1 MINLRVDLLGYTFDN
16 PLMPASGPLVEGLD
30 NLRYFNEHKV
40 GAMVTKT
47 ISVEGA
53 KVKKPCIVAN
63 KHMVHNTELWSEHDH
78 EIWVKSILPTVRK
91 EAKKPLIVSVG
102 YTSDDMSILVPKLEP
117 FADFFEVS
125 THYNRDE
132 LKTLVASICAH
143 TNKAVFVKL
152 SPHIVDYLGFV
163 EDVMACGAS
172 GIVAVNSLGPG
183 LVVDLKRRGVMIGVD
198 GGQSWVSGPAIKA
211 IALYRVMT
219 IRQAF
224 PQVPIIACGGVETAE
239 DIVEFM
245 LAGAD
250 LVQMLSSALIK
261 GRDLYD
267 QLVDELANVLESYGF
282 ESIED
287 LRNQSLNIDVQGLG
301 GFPEIDNLK
310 CTKCGRCIKSCPA
323 MAMSLEAVVRVSHDR
338 CIRCGLCES
347 RCPVTAIF
355 GVL

>member
-1 MINLRVDLLGYTFDN
+1 MDLSVNLLGYKFDN

-40 GAMVTKT
+40 GAIVTKT

-63 KHMVHNTELWSEHDH
+63 NHMVHNTELWSELDH

-91 EAKKPLIVSVG
+91 EAKKPVIVSVG

-125 THYNRDE
+125 THYNREE
-132 LKTLVASICAH
+132 LKTLVTSICSH
-143 TNKAVFVKL
+143 TTKSVFVKL

-183 LVVDLKRRGVMIGVD
+183 LVVDLKRRGVKIGAE
-198 GGQSWVSGPAIKA
+198 GGKSWVSGPAIKP
-211 IALYRVMT
+211 IALYRVMH

-224 PQVPIIACGGVETAE
+224 PRVPIIACGGVETAE
-239 DIVEFM
+239 DILEFM

-250 LVQMLSSALIK
+250 LVQMLSSALIE

-267 QLVDELANVLESYGF
+267 RLLDELPSVLGSYGF
-282 ESIED
+282 SSIED
-287 LRNQSLNIDVQGLG
+287 LRRETLNLKPQGIAAL
-301 GFPEIDNLK
+301 PKINASK
-310 CTKCGRCIKSCPA
+310 CTKCGRCIKSCPT
-323 MAMSLEAVVRVSHDR
+323 MAMSLETIVEVSHER
-338 CIRCGLCES
+338 CVRCGLCES
-347 RCPVTAIF
+347 RCPVAAIS